1 MQRLSI
7 YAILFLVVIAAQS
20 SAQVSQTA
28 VPFLLIA
35 PGARAGG
42 MGETFVSIADDATA
56 THWNPAG
63 LGNYPLSPLWL
74 ELPSRRGYKIEKL
87 VLVKNDMPENNYKQ
101 FDIWA
106 LMNGHLVKWEKDR
119 WNSGIAVKI
128 GAGTALS
135 DIVARYTG
143 AERDQLSAQVDQV
156 LQWNLR
162 ISRQRLESVIN
173 NVLTRISD
181 SDPNA
186 EYIRNG
192 VNRLT
197 AAYAELK
204 LLPQG
209 FINFEKS
216 VQTMSADGRLSTEET
231 DTLIAE
237 IDHAVSA
244 KAMSEIRIPF
254 DLPRKAPANCLESH
268 DGMIYAGTD
277 SGFYRFDPTSNK
289 WRYYGLP
296 DSLPALKVTA
306 LDKMGKKSIVVGTEN
321 GIAYYNGVRIKQ
333 YSSQET
339 PPQGYISNISA
350 ISDQSIWAATDR
362 DLYHYD
368 GGSWKNYMI
377 HEVSVGETL
386 GDILKKIYRTGAD
399 LNIERLKEQVRRLN
413 DFSDEVTLGQ
423 KIKLPYAPALW
434 GDITSLAAKDKY
446 LWIGTEN
453 GLVLFDGESF
463 VNFGYRVIQ
472 ADREMSVFEMARNIL
487 PEGSDEQVERLAG
500 KILELNELE
509 GETIPQGKSLVVYAN
524 QLGSKIFSVSAVSQK
539 KAYVGTAYGV
549 VEYNDGIWSR
559 FARLEGIR
567 SPVHTIEN
575 EYGELWFAGSDRIY
589 LLARP
594 RGQVTFMHSNYL
606 TQLAPD
612 LYYDYFAIVYPTSE
626 WGTFGTGITFLSYGQ
641 QDRTNEVGDV
651 IGQFTSYD
659 LAWTVSY
666 GTKLMKSLSAGIS
679 ARIIIS
685 HLADV
690 GAGLEKGKGV
700 GFSGAVDGGVLYNFD
715 RRTDLAATITNIGP
729 EIAYIDADQADP
741 LPRKLAVAFAYKLID
756 SPYNRLTIVGEA
768 NKLLVDLNDDLKTEI
783 REIIPHIGAEYWYSN
798 YIAVRAGYVYDDIG
812 VQRYMTLGGSLQ
824 YSRLR
829 VDLSYIPSSNEET
842 NRLGNTVRLSINVGF

>member
-1 MQRLSI
+1 MRRLPI
-7 YAILFLVVIAAQS
+7 YTMLILAAVAGRS

-74 ELPSRRGYKIEKL
+74 ELPSRRGYKIEKMII
-87 VLVKNDMPENNYKQ
+87 VKNDMPENNYKQ
-101 FDIWA
+101 FDIWV

-119 WNSGIAVKI
+119 WNSGIAVKVGT
-128 GAGTALS
+128 GASVG

-143 AERDQLSAQVDQV
+143 AEGEQLSAQVDQV
-156 LQWNLR
+156 LHWNLR
-162 ISRQRLESVIN
+162 ISRQRLETARR
-173 NVLTRISD
+173 NVLAGISD
-181 SDPNA
+181 SDPKA
-186 EYIRNG
+186 EQIRSG
-192 VNRLT
+192 LDRLS
-197 AAYAELK
+197 AAYNELRV
-204 LLPQG
+204 LPQG
-209 FINFEKS
+209 FAAFEKS
-216 VQTMSADGRLSTEET
+216 FQAMSADGQLSIAET
-231 DTLIAE
+231 DTLIAQ
-237 IDHAVSA
+237 IDRAISA
-244 KAMSEIRIPF
+244 KSMSEIRIPF

-277 SGFYRFDPTSNK
+277 SGFYRFDPASNK
-289 WRYYGLP
+289 WRYYGLS
-296 DSLPALKVTA
+296 DSLPALRVTA
-306 LDKMGKKSIVVGTEN
+306 LEKMGKKSIVIGTEN
-321 GIAYYNGVRIKQ
+321 GIVYYNGVKIKT
-333 YSSQET
+333 YSPQET
-339 PPQGYISNISA
+339 PPQGFISSISA
-350 ISDQSIWAATDR
+350 LSDQNIWAATER

-368 GGSWKNYMI
+368 GGSWKNYVI
-377 HEVSVGETL
+377 HEVAVGENFEN
-386 GDILKKIYRTGAD
+386 ILRKFYRTAAD
-399 LNIERLKEQVRRLN
+399 LNIDRLKEQVRRMN
-413 DFSDEVTLGQ
+413 DMEDEVALGQ

-434 GDITSLAAKDKY
+434 GNITTLAAKDKY

-453 GLVLFDGESF
+453 GLILFNGESF
-463 VNFGYRVIQ
+463 IHFGWRLVE
-472 ADREMSVFEMARNIL
+472 ADREMNVFEMARSIL

-500 KILELNELE
+500 KILQQNELE
-509 GETIPQGKSLVVYAN
+509 GETIPQGESLIVYAN
-524 QLGSKIFSVSAVSQK
+524 QLGSKILSVSAPSSK

-567 SPVHTIEN
+567 SPIHTIEN
-575 EYGELWFAGSDRIY
+575 EYGELWFANSEKVC

-612 LYYDYFAIVYPTSE
+612 LYYDYFAIVYPTNE

-641 QDRTNEVGDV
+641 QDRTNEVGDI

-700 GFSGAVDGGVLYNFD
+700 GFSGAVDGGVLYNLD

-741 LPRKLAVAFAYKLID
+741 LPRKLAVAFAYRLID

-768 NKLLVDLNDDLKTEI
+768 NKLLVDLNDDIKTEI

-798 YIAVRAGYVYDDIG
+798 YIAVRTGYVYDDIG
-812 VQRYMTLGGSLQ
+812 VQRYLTLGGSLQ